1 MRNEASVSAFSP
13 LHRGRVDNAR
23 VQIRTVERCDSLW
36 IIHDKNHTVGNSR
49 ERAMNRSR
57 ARSLGKV
64 HPLDSLFLCLNI
76 RNLPQISQS
85 CTESCARATCSQD
98 RTSPSTPQ
106 INFYLYNHGSQKQ
119 CSLDRICFNFF
130 SDALDVAVVLISHAA
145 SCFRAIFAQVA
156 F

>member
-13 LHRGRVDNAR
+13 LHRGRVDDAR

-57 ARSLGKV
+57 ARSMGKV
-64 HPLDSLFLCLNI
+64 HPLDTLFLCLNI

-85 CTESCARATCSQD
+85 CTESCARATYVRKIAHHHQPLKSIFTCTITVRRNSAPL
-98 RTSPSTPQ
+98 TAFVL
-106 INFYLYNHGSQKQ
+106 NF
-119 CSLDRICFNFF
+119 FF
-130 SDALDVAVVLISHAA
+130 SDDSLLLNP
-145 SCFRAIFAQVA
+145 RANVFLRSKLWMLP
-156 F
+156 